1 MRHLRPFSRFF
12 IAASLLAVAG
22 PALIVPAQA
31 EAWREGAPMSTAR
44 ANAGGVLVGDD
55 LYVIGGSSTS
65 GPRSLTEIYDTVGN
79 IWRAAAAMPV
89 GLEQF
94 GTATDGSKIYVSGGF
109 ENSGV
114 PGEPIVESNEL
125 RIFDIRNGAWSNGP
139 KMPDVRV
146 GHSLVCV
153 DGKVYVIGGRG
164 PSASRM
170 FVFDIGANEWSI
182 SKTAVPFARSDSAA
196 VAVGKDIYVIGGKDG
211 SGASSRVDI
220 YDTSRGVWRS
230 GPALPAPRDGHV
242 AALNADEIHVSGGQT
257 ISPPKTYADH
267 FVLDLKTNSWRREA
281 ALPTPRHG
289 SIAAASHG
297 KFIVVGGAPGAG
309 VYTVFTSSDVVDIYT
324 GK

>member
-1 MRHLRPFSRFF
+1 MRHPRLLTR
-12 IAASLLAVAG
+12 SLLAATLLLAG
-22 PALIVPAQA
+22 AALIRPAHA
-31 EAWREGAPMSTAR
+31 EAWREGMPMSTAR

-94 GTATDGSKIYVSGGF
+94 GITTDGSKIYVVGGY

-114 PGEPIVESNEL
+114 PGDPISESNDL
-125 RIFDIRNGAWSNGP
+125 RIFDILSGAWSDGP
-139 KMPDVRV
+139 KMPGTRV
-146 GHSLVCV
+146 GHSVACV
-153 DGKVYVIGGRG
+153 DGKIYVIGGRG
-164 PSASRM
+164 PDASRM
-170 FVFDIGANEWSI
+170 FVFDIGANKWTTA
-182 SKTAVPFARSDSAA
+182 KNAVPSPSSDSAE
-196 VAVGKDIYVIGGKDG
+196 VTVGKDIYIIGGKDG
-211 SGASSRVDI
+211 SLASARVDI
-220 YDTSRGVWRS
+220 YDTVSGAWRS
-230 GPALPAPRDGHV
+230 GPALPAARDGHV
-242 AALNADEIHVSGGQT
+242 AALNGNEIHVSGGQT
-257 ISPPKTYADH
+257 ISPPRTYGDH
-267 FVLDLKTNSWRREA
+267 FVLDLKTNNWRREA

-324 GK
+324 GQ

>member
-1 MRHLRPFSRFF
+1 MRHPRLLPR
-12 IAASLLAVAG
+12 SLLATVFVLVSTVFMAS
-22 PALIVPAQA
+22 AQA
-31 EAWREGAPMSTAR
+31 DVWREGAPMSTAR

-94 GTATDGSKIYVSGGF
+94 GVTTDGFKIYVTGGF
-109 ENSGV
+109 ESTGV
-114 PGEPIVESNEL
+114 PGDPIIESNDL
-125 RIFDIRNGAWSNGP
+125 RIFDIASGAWSSGP
-139 KMPDVRV
+139 KMPGVRV
-146 GHSLVCV
+146 GQTAAFVN
-153 DGKVYVIGGRG
+153 GNIYVIGGRG

-170 FVFDIGANEWSI
+170 FVFDIGANTWSTAR
-182 SKTAVPFARSDSAA
+182 SAVPSPRSDSAA
-196 VAVGKDIYVIGGKDG
+196 VVVGKDIYVIGGKDG
-211 SGASSRVDI
+211 SVSSARVDI
-220 YDTSRGVWRS
+220 YDTASGVWRS

-242 AALNADEIHVSGGQT
+242 AALNDGEIHVSGGQV
-257 ISPPKTYADH
+257 ISPPKTYSDH
-267 FVLDLKTNSWRREA
+267 FVLDLKTNNWRREA

-324 GK
+324 GPK